1 MNYTETCG
9 YLESLNGLGS
19 VPGLDSITELLKRL
33 GNPQRKTRFVHIA
46 GTNGKGSVGAFVMS
60 VLTEAGYMAGRYL
73 SPAVKEPLEIIQC
86 SNRLILPEEYADLIS
101 LIRPVC
107 EEMVRDGLP
116 HPTRFEIETAAAFL
130 FFERQKCPIAVVEC
144 GMGGLLDATNIIS
157 GTDCAV
163 ITSIS
168 LDHTA
173 FLGNTLEEIAAHK
186 AGIIKKGCEAVYLE
200 GEDCVNRIIEKKAA
214 EAGCAAVPVSP
225 GEITRRCFPEDGH
238 IVFDYK
244 NYPGVLIKLMGTY
257 QAENAALAIE
267 CLEALKRKGYNIN
280 RDAVYRGLAAAR
292 WFGRFER
299 IGRRPDFIIDGAH
312 NPAGARALA
321 QSLRTYYPEGGLT
334 LIIGIFADKDYD
346 GVLKYLMPMAARV
359 FTVDLPDRRRSLPA
373 KTLAEYIKK
382 HYYVKSI
389 PLYSCRSAGE
399 AVELALESTDDSGTI
414 AAFGSLSHLALIEEE
429 YRRRSKKN

>member
-19 VPGLDSITELLKRL
+19 VPGLDSIAELLKRL

-173 FLGNTLEEIAAHK
+173 FLGNTLEAIAAHK

-214 EAGCAAVPVSP
+214 ETGCAAVPVSP
-225 GEITRRCFPEDGH
+225 GEIASRCFPEDGH

-244 NYPGVLIKLMGTY
+244 NYPGVLINLMGTY

-321 QSLRTYYPEGGLT
+321 QSLRTYYPEGRLT

-346 GVLKYLMPMAARV
+346 GVLKYLMPMAAKV

-382 HYYVKSI
+382 HYYVESI